1 MSHLVKKEDLQDYI
15 QSLAVKRGCPVDNI
29 DKTKA
34 HWDLIM
40 HRTTCMEAI
49 RVYKGYGKAKAA
61 KKAKNLANIM

>member
-15 QSLAVKRGCPVDNI
+15 QALAVKKGCPVYHV

-40 HRTTCMEAI
+40 HRTACMVTECI
-49 RVYKGYGKAKAA
+49 KETSC
-61 KKAKNLANIM
+61 LAVHSVV